1 MSSPPPGPNYSW
13 QPENRDYKSAPTYG
27 QPPKK
32 SRAGLIIALIV
43 IFIVVALG
51 AVGVLVQRL
60 VSTHQNSTAN
70 PGPGTSVA
78 PPPAT
83 KTTRPTAPKP
93 TTPKPSTPAKT
104 TPATPATSAAA
115 LGQQFVAQLNANN
128 SKGAAAL
135 ACKSSE
141 QLIPLLMRALVG
153 PPTNLTTGTPTGQT
167 TTLVIPLSGTSKG
180 AKVTGVLVLT
190 KLAPAP
196 LCVQAFQI
204 TTTH

>member
-43 IFIVVALG
+43 ILIIVALV
-51 AVGVLVQRL
+51 AVGVLVHRL
-60 VSTHQNSTAN
+60 VSDHQDSTAN

-83 KTTRPTAPKP
+83 KTARP
-93 TTPKPSTPAKT
+93 TTPAPAKT
-104 TPATPATSAAA
+104 TPVTPVTSAAD
-115 LGQQFVAQLNANN
+115 LGRRFVAQLNANN

-135 ACKSSE
+135 ACKNSE
-141 QLIPLLMRALVG
+141 QLIPLLMRTLVG
-153 PPTNLTTGTPTGQT
+153 PPTKLTTGTPTGQAT
-167 TTLVIPLSGTSKG
+167 TFVIPLSGTSKG
-180 AKVTGVLVLT
+180 AAVTGVLVLT
-190 KLAPAP
+190 KLDPSP
-196 LCVQAFQI
+196 LCVQAFQL